1 MSAQAQAVYE
11 AANSL
16 EAFIAK
22 AKNIASDLRESSI
35 GDEVDAQLATKQAEL
50 QEFMTRNYQG
60 AMSALVTLY
69 VGGRG

>member
-11 AANSL
+11 AADSL
-16 EAFIAK
+16 EVFIAR
-22 AKNIASDLRESSI
+22 AKCIASELRESSI
-35 GDEVDAQLATKQAEL
+35 GNEIDAELATKQAEL
-50 QEFMTRNYQG
+50 REFMTRNYQV